1 MGTILYLKRD
11 KMFFKGNQLVFWKK
25 KCLLSEIAGATGW
38 KLNTFRFL
46 REPAAGKLVIAT
58 KTVTPCPLAMKKVPQ
73 VDSFTKSEDLNAELT
88 TKRFLEMI
96 LISNDFCD

>member
-1 MGTILYLKRD
+1 MGR
-11 KMFFKGNQLVFWKK
+11 NQQTCLKK
-25 KCLLSEIAGATGW
+25 KWLLSEIAGATGW
-38 KLNTFRFL
+38 KLNIFRFL

-58 KTVTPCPLAMKKVPQ
+58 EIATPCPLAMKKVLQ

-96 LISNDFCD
+96 LISMICVILCTYLHYVNI